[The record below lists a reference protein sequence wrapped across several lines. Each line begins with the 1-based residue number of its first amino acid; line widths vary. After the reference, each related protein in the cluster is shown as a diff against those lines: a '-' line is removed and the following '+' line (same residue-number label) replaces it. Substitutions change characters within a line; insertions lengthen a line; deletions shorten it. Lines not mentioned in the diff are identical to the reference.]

1 MIKTISKEFWE
12 DQLWGFQHHTDLLKE
27 FKDKW
32 VAISNKKVIS
42 SGINLEIVEEEAKRL
57 TKKKEVPV
65 MFVECGAH
73 LY

>member
-1 MIKTISKEFWE
+1 MKTISKEFWE
-12 DQLWGFQHHTDLLKE
+12 DQQWGFQHHADLLKE

-32 VAISNKKVIS
+32 VAISNKRVIS
-42 SGINLEIVEEEAKRL
+42 SGIDLEKVEEEAKKITR
-57 TKKKEVPV
+57 KEETPV

>member
-1 MIKTISKEFWE
+1 MKTISKEFWE
-12 DQLWGFQHHTDLLKE
+12 DQQWGFQHHTDLLKD

-32 VAISNKKVIS
+32 IAISNKRVIC
-42 SGINLEIVEEEAKRL
+42 SGINLGKVEEEAKKI
-57 TKKKEVPV
+57 THKEETPV